1 MGRRVALL
9 EHIIMIK
16 GKRLCSYSTSRRVAL
31 PEHIIMIANQS
42 MPTSLWT
49 HHHNFANHYALTPR
63 VDVSLYSNTSSWL
76 MPTSL
81 CSYSTDRRVAL
92 LEHIM
97 MINANQ
103 SMLLLHG

>member
-31 PEHIIMIANQS
+31 PEHIIMI
-42 MPTSLWT
+42 
-49 HHHNFANHYALTPR
+49 
-63 VDVSLYSNTSSWL
+63 
-76 MPTSL
+76 
-81 CSYSTDRRVAL
+81 
-92 LEHIM
+92 
-97 MINANQ
+97 NANQ